1 MSLNQQ
7 LTAWLHRQWQRP
19 GLFSRLLRPLSC
31 LTGLVVRRKEARYQ
45 KDPEHAYRSPAA
57 VIVVGNIIVGGA
69 GKTPVV
75 QALALEMRRR
85 GWTPGI
91 ISRGYGVQVGPEP
104 RTGQGMLAAARYGD
118 EPALI
123 AAQTQAP
130 IAVHPKRALAAQA
143 LLRDFPHVD
152 LIISDDGLQHLA
164 LQRDLNIVV
173 QDARGIGNGCLL
185 PAGPLREPAA
195 RLRRADWLVTQLNAD
210 QPMPD
215 TPHPH
220 DPARSLTMTLTPRRI
235 EQLSTG
241 QSQDWEHW
249 VDQHK
254 DRAIQAL
261 AAIGQP
267 ERFFSMLR
275 LHGLTLSAARSRPDH
290 ARLTAADFDGLH
302 EGPILIT
309 RKDAVKC
316 QGMSDPRLWVVDVLP
331 VFSRPHWIQE
341 LDDALRLRRASPP
354 PLPGAK

>member
-1 MSLNQQ
+1 MSLNLQ
-7 LTAWLHRQWQRP
+7 LTAWLHRQWQHR
-19 GLFSRLLRPLSC
+19 GLFSQLLRPLSC

-45 KDPEHAYRSPAA
+45 KAPEHAYRSPAA
-57 VIVVGNIIVGGA
+57 VIVVGNILVGGA

-91 ISRGYGVQVGPEP
+91 ISRGYGVQIGPQP
-104 RTGQGMLAAARYGD
+104 LTGQGTLAAALYGD

-143 LLRDFPHVD
+143 LLRDFPQVD

-173 QDARGIGNGCLL
+173 QDARGIGNGYLL

-195 RLRRADWLVTQLNAD
+195 RLRQADWLITQLNTN
-210 QPMPD
+210 QSMPD
-215 TPHPH
+215 TPRPR
-220 DPARSLTMTLTPRRI
+220 DPARSLTMTLAPRHI
-235 EQLSTG
+235 EHLSTG
-241 QSQDWEHW
+241 EAQNWECWLDLHRN
-249 VDQHK
+249 
-254 DRAIQAL
+254 RAVQAL

-275 LHGLTLSAARSRPDH
+275 LHGLTLSAVRSRPDH
-290 ARLTAADFDGLH
+290 ARLTVADFEGLH

-316 QGMSDPRLWVVDVLP
+316 QGMNDPRLWVVDVLP

-341 LDDALRLRRASPP
+341 LDDALRLRHTSIPP
-354 PLPGAK
+354 STRS